1 MEGPRNP
8 AVLLE
13 PGATRRQA
21 PPIQSLPARPMSQL
35 QSNRTRAA
43 MSSPGSPRAED
54 LPRTRRKRAART
66 PRPVDHRA
74 PLERASAADLWG
86 SLMSERGSVN
96 LEALGAL
103 RDLLQARYFD
113 AARSQVLRRSTD

>member
-1 MEGPRNP
+1 MEGPLNN

-13 PGATRRQA
+13 RGATRRQA
-21 PPIQSLPARPMSQL
+21 PPTQSPSSRHMSQL

-43 MSSPGSPRAED
+43 MPVPGSPRAED
-54 LPRTRRKRAART
+54 LPLTRRKRAART

-113 AARSQVLRRSTD
+113 AARSEV

>member
-1 MEGPRNP
+1 MEGPLNN

-13 PGATRRQA
+13 RGATRRQA
-21 PPIQSLPARPMSQL
+21 PPTQSPSSRHMSQL

-74 PLERASAADLWG
+74 PLERASAAELWG
-86 SLMSERGSVN
+86 SLMSERGAVN

-113 AARSQVLRRSTD
+113 AARSQVQRCIAD

>member
-1 MEGPRNP
+1 
-8 AVLLE
+8 
-13 PGATRRQA
+13 
-21 PPIQSLPARPMSQL
+21 MSQL

-43 MSSPGSPRAED
+43 MSSPGSPQAED

-113 AARSQVLRRSTD
+113 AARSEVQRRIAD